1 MPDLHGDLKQPEEIV
16 QATHQRTGSLA
27 NTTLGELQKV
37 WREDKY
43 TNFNY

>member
-1 MPDLHGDLKQPEEIV
+1 MSDLHGDLQQPKKKV

-37 WREDKY
+37 
-43 TNFNY
+43 